1 MVERSQGSINIKK
14 VTKMVRRWETVWYGM
29 TEKVGVFKNNN
40 NNKNLPDH
48 AFHWH
53 PIRYWLGKRTLPA
66 WQFGPP
72 PCLSESPLPKYC
84 YTPIFPPLFYHPFI
98 SSLHNYLTQFT
109 KMQIWQHHFS
119 AKSHSVA
126 SYDLK
131 DKWVSCCQANL
142 QGRWRCWFLC
152 VMYHLFLL
160 PFLLVAQVSSA
171 WLTCSS
177 VNTLFLP
184 ATTLSHLYLPVLAPR
199 GDATR
204 LSSLPTPISQ
214 LPAPFL
220 HLPFKTQLKH
230 SLPFLSRLSW
240 LLQPELSPPSYVSHS
255 ILFSISTTSFIT
267 FLKFILIMH
276 CLLR

>member
-40 NNKNLPDH
+40 NKKNLPDH

-126 SYDLK
+126 PYDLK

-152 VMYHLFLL
+152 VMYHLFL
-160 PFLLVAQVSSA
+160 PFSLGCPSVQCLANLQFREHTVLTRHHPFTFVFACARSMWRCSQV
-171 WLTCSS
+171 
-177 VNTLFLP
+177 LFP
-184 ATTLSHLYLPVLAPR
+184 AN
-199 GDATR
+199 
-204 LSSLPTPISQ
+204 
-214 LPAPFL
+214 L
-220 HLPFKTQLKH
+220 HLAVTCP
-230 SLPFLSRLSW
+230 
-240 LLQPELSPPSYVSHS
+240 
-255 ILFSISTTSFIT
+255 ILTLAFQDSA
-267 FLKFILIMH
+267 
-276 CLLR
+276 